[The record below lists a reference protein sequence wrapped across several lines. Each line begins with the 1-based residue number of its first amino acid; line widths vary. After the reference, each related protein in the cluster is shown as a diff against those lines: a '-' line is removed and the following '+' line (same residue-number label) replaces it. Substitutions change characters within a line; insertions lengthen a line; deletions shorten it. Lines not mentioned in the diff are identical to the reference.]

1 MLPPTLSST
10 VPDASSP
17 PNVPLASFAGRRPL
31 LLAARGVAK
40 SYGAHTI
47 LSGISLSLNG
57 GDRVG
62 LVGANGAGKTTLLR
76 ILTGELAPDGGSVT
90 IANSVEI
97 GYLAQVTPDF
107 PGSTIDDLIR
117 ESVGGLRRMEERMR
131 ALEAAM
137 TTPASSEADQQR
149 LAELL
154 DEYGQLALRFQDRGG
169 YELDAC
175 IGQILAGLRLDY
187 LQRNRDVASLSGGER
202 ARIRLAALLLR
213 SPDLLLLDEPTNH
226 LDFAT
231 LAWLEV
237 YLAASV
243 TPASALLVVSHDRQ
257 FLNAAVTRIVEIGDS
272 GDAAHQLRVYEGNYD
287 GYAAAKQ
294 VERRRWEEDYTR
306 QQEEIAA
313 LRKRTRETARQV
325 AHNRP
330 ATDND
335 KFAKNFFG
343 GRVER
348 TISHNVRAA
357 EQKLARI
364 EAEPIPRPPK
374 PLRFLARFRSG
385 GMQSPTVALLEGVTK
400 RLGGREL
407 LAGVDLAITPE
418 TRLTLV
424 GPNGAGKTT
433 LLRLLLG
440 QEQPDA
446 GAVRRSPAAQFGYLA
461 QDPQPLEALG
471 AQRTVLE
478 VYRAGMTG
486 PDANFIA
493 GLIGYGLF
501 QLEDVNK
508 PVDALSPGQ
517 QRKLEIARLLA
528 QRPNALLLDEPTNY
542 ISLDVLEM
550 FETALLAFAGPIVA
564 VSHDRA
570 FLHRFGGDTLELTD
584 GKLIC
589 RSAGEYLGMF
599 TGES

>member
-1 MLPPTLSST
+1 
-10 VPDASSP
+10 
-17 PNVPLASFAGRRPL
+17 
-31 LLAARGVAK
+31 
-40 SYGAHTI
+40 
-47 LSGISLSLNG
+47 
-57 GDRVG
+57 VG

-90 IANSVEI
+90 LAHGVEI

-117 ESVGGLRRMEERMR
+117 ESVGGLRRMEQQMR
-131 ALEAAM
+131 VLEAAM
-137 TTPASSEADQQR
+137 AMPATTEAEQQR
-149 LAELL
+149 LTELL
-154 DEYGQLALRFQDRGG
+154 DEYGQLATRFQDRGG
-169 YELDAC
+169 YELDAR

-187 LQRNRDVASLSGGER
+187 LPRDRDVVSLSGGER

-231 LAWLEV
+231 LAWLEA
-237 YLAASV
+237 YLTASV

-257 FLNAAVTRIVEIGDS
+257 FLNGAVTRIVEIGEH
-272 GDAAHQLRVYEGNYD
+272 GERGAADHQLRVYEGNYD
-287 GYAAAKQ
+287 AYAAAKRA
-294 VERRRWEEDYTR
+294 ERRRWEEDYTR

-313 LRKRTRETARQV
+313 LRKRVRETARQV

-330 ATDND
+330 APDND
-335 KFAKNFFG
+335 KMASSFFG

-364 EAEPIPRPPK
+364 EADPIPRPPR
-374 PLRFLARFRSG
+374 PLRFLARFRSEG
-385 GMQSPTVALLEGVTK
+385 AQSQAVALLEGVTK
-400 RLGGREL
+400 RLGRRDL
-407 LAGVDLAITPE
+407 LADVDVAITPE

-446 GAVRRSPAAQFGYLA
+446 GIVRRSPSAQFGYLA
-461 QDPQPLEALG
+461 QDPTPLETIG
-471 AQRTVLE
+471 AQLTVLE
-478 VYRAGMTG
+478 VYREGMTG

-508 PVDALSPGQ
+508 PVGALSPGQ
-517 QRKLEIARLLA
+517 RRKLEIARLLA
-528 QRPNALLLDEPTNY
+528 ARPNALLLDEPTNY

-570 FLHRFGGDTLELTD
+570 FLRRFGGDTLELKE
-584 GKLIC
+584 GRLIR
-589 RSAGEYLGMF
+589 RSVEEYL
-599 TGES
+599 TLDE